1 MVFSIAKF
9 LRGTIFTTGNLWL
22 LKKLHC
28 KKSIHWVLLKRKTPG
43 SRRTESAVLDWITRP
58 SYVFP
63 LRIQRILWTQFRGS
77 GAFSNV
83 TGAGGE
89 GGGLI
94 VHHAKRIHVPL
105 LKFLRMPFAWLCGTK
120 SCFIACDL
128 NSFRIVHYQM
138 ILDIFWVVERVEN
151 VCLQRHAQL
160 IANSIL

>member
-1 MVFSIAKF
+1 M
-9 LRGTIFTTGNLWL
+9 GNLWL

-28 KKSIHWVLLKRKTPG
+28 KRSIHWVLLKRKTPG

-77 GAFSNV
+77 GAFLNV
-83 TGAGGE
+83 TGAGGD

-128 NSFRIVHYQM
+128 NSFRIFHYQM
-138 ILDIFWVVERVEN
+138 ILDIFLSRRKGGKCMSPMACTVN
-151 VCLQRHAQL
+151 SKFNL
-160 IANSIL
+160 IKCWAPVWGAFL